1 MAWVMVIL
9 NPCNEERASLAYEG
23 RERERERGGGARG
36 PLFNT
41 YAGNKRNGGELQ
53 KHFLYIYLHFRL
65 VLHKGYVATSRN
77 QSDLSEPWESV
88 MEKGD
93 VITMK

>member
-23 RERERERGGGARG
+23 REREREREERARG

-53 KHFLYIYLHFRL
+53 KHFLYTCMSVSYSTKAMSLRP
-65 VLHKGYVATSRN
+65 GTSLTSLN
-77 QSDLSEPWESV
+77 PGNL
-88 MEKGD
+88 
-93 VITMK
+93 

>member
-23 RERERERGGGARG
+23 RERERGERARG

-53 KHFLYIYLHFRL
+53 QNTSYIYTCISVSYSTKAMSLRP
-65 VLHKGYVATSRN
+65 GTSLTSLN
-77 QSDLSEPWESV
+77 PGNL
-88 MEKGD
+88 
-93 VITMK
+93 